1 MPRMRFSNPFEI
13 IYAIKVESK
22 HKRYQQFL
30 KVLRFEPKGW
40 WKILKFYY
48 KSHKLQKKICDII

>member
-1 MPRMRFSNPFEI
+1 MKSYFEVV
-13 IYAIKVESK
+13 YAIKVESK
-22 HKRYQQFL
+22 YKRYQQFL

-48 KSHKLQKKICDII
+48 KSHKLQKKICNII